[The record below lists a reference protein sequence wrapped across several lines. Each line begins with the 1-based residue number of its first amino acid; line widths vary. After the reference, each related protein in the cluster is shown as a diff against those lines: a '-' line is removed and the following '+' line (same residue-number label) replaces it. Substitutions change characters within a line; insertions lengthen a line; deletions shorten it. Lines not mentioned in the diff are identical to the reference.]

1 MMISIAYIL
10 ILASISLFMY
20 TIFSSL
26 RFNQTGKVIEKRDY
40 SSENI
45 KQYEDSFMFI
55 TKKEIKNRQQTYIM
69 ISLLLSL
76 PFILFGIIQFII
88 AVAFFAIIAIYLPL
102 FELNRKIK
110 SRAREF
116 QRQVLE
122 FIDTISN
129 SLKAGL
135 SFNQSL
141 ENASMQI
148 SNPMGQELNFV
159 LKQNSLGVNIDTAL
173 SKMSDRIKC
182 DNFSLV
188 IAAITTTR
196 QLGGNLPQIFT
207 TISETIRDRE
217 SMEGKINAL
226 TAQGKMQA
234 LMMSSMPLI
243 LMIGVYLIDKK
254 TIMPL
259 FETTIGKML
268 LVLMII
274 LNSLGY
280 FFINKIVNIEV

>member
-10 ILASISLFMY
+10 ILISISLFMY
-20 TIFSSL
+20 AIFSNLKFGNTKKIASEKN
-26 RFNQTGKVIEKRDY
+26 NQTD
-40 SSENI
+40 NI
-45 KQYEDSFMFI
+45 KKYEDSFMFI
-55 TKKEIKNRQQTYIM
+55 TEKEIKNKQQTFVM

-76 PFILFGIIQFII
+76 PFVLFGIIQFII
-88 AVAFFAIIAIYLPL
+88 AATFFSIIAHYLPIL
-102 FELNRKIK
+102 EINKKIK
-110 SRAREF
+110 SRGRDF
-116 QRQVLE
+116 QMQVLE
-122 FIDTISN
+122 FIDTVSN

-148 SNPMGQELNFV
+148 SDPMGQELNFV

-173 SKMSDRIKC
+173 NKMSERIKC
-182 DNFSLV
+182 ENFSLV
-188 IAAITTTR
+188 VAAITTTR
-196 QLGGNLPQIFT
+196 QLGGNLPQIFS

-217 SMEGKINAL
+217 SMEGKITAL
-226 TAQGKMQA
+226 TAQGKIQA
-234 LMMSSMPLI
+234 LMMSAMPLI

-259 FETTIGKML
+259 FETTMGKML
-268 LVLMII
+268 LGLMII